1 MTSVI
6 GPDSRASV
14 IGPKGRAPVI
24 GPKVMFR
31 AEVPILSDRQT
42 FLAGH
47 VQPLPRGAAR
57 GPGRPPGGAGPEA
70 EQL

>member
-42 FLAGH
+42 FFGRTCPASATG
-47 VQPLPRGAAR
+47 
-57 GPGRPPGGAGPEA
+57 GRPGAREAGRGGRPGG
-70 EQL
+70 